1 MTEGCDSGGSSVPG
15 MDGAIDH
22 KAAARL
28 ARARFCD
35 HAARLESPS
44 LAWGVVHDG
53 EVIDGEAVDAVYRIA
68 SMTKS
73 FTAAAVLMLRDE
85 GRLRLD
91 DAIAD
96 VAPSLAGVGHPDPT
110 APAIT
115 VRHLLSMS
123 SGLPTD
129 DAWADRNLDMTD
141 ADLDAIVA
149 TGPRFAAIPG
159 TAFVYSN
166 LGFALLGRVVLEVT
180 GERVQSLITSRL
192 LDPLGMTRT
201 TWTAPPD
208 AVPGYGEGSDDPVTE
223 PFLGDGVMAPMGGLF
238 TTVSELAIWVDFL
251 STAFRSDVD
260 AGRAG
265 RYDAILSPTSRREMQ
280 QVWTVDLAVPDV
292 AGGWKSSPGGY
303 GLGLRVQPHTRLGA
317 VVAHSGGLPGFGSNM
332 RWVRSTGAGLVAL
345 SNTTYAPMAT
355 VTTDVL
361 DVLAEAGA
369 FTADSPAASGELA
382 DAGARLVALLNSWSD
397 EAADALFSDN
407 VAVDSPY
414 AARRSAAER
423 FVAEH
428 GPLVLARVI
437 GETATTATAILHTR
451 SHEAH
456 LEYELWPGRTARVQL
471 YDLSLAP

>member
-1 MTEGCDSGGSSVPG
+1 MN
-15 MDGAIDH
+15 GAIDE

-28 ARARFCD
+28 ARARFGD

-73 FTAAAVLMLRDE
+73 FTAAAILTLRDE

-96 VAPSLAGVGHPDPT
+96 VAPSLAGIGHPDPT

-129 DAWADRNLDMTD
+129 DAWADRHLDMTD

-149 TGPRFAAIPG
+149 AGPRFAAIPG

-192 LDPLGMTRT
+192 LDPLDMTRT

-208 AVPGYGEGSDDPVTE
+208 AVPGYGEGIQPEDPVIE

-238 TTVSELAIWVDFL
+238 TTVSDLTIWVDFL
-251 STAFRSDVD
+251 SAAFRTEVD
-260 AGRAG
+260 ASRAAL
-265 RYDAILSPTSRREMQ
+265 YEVVLSSASRREMQ
-280 QVWTVDLAVPDV
+280 QVWTVDLAAPDV
-292 AGGWKSSPGGY
+292 AGGWRSSPGGY

-369 FTADSPAASGELA
+369 FTADLPAAAGGLA

-397 EAADALFSDN
+397 EAADVLFSDN

-423 FVAEH
+423 FVDEH

-451 SHEAH
+451 SREAR
-456 LEYELWPGRTARVQL
+456 LEYELWPGQPARVQL